1 MTLCPVWTEKMV
13 KVTTFDHSQP
23 PVNGRR
29 PKVVT
34 PTKKMLVCG
43 CKVAALVRVH
53 YRELSRYRRGE
64 GKYDDVFG
72 LCLRHLA
79 ALSEDAGA
87 WNVGGDH
94 WRPGAVSGL
103 RGLVERVEVRVPT
116 DALGGAV
123 SAETAAKNDK
133 ALRVMASFK
142 ADFKRKMRQSNA
154 SFLSVDNWRQLFGEI
169 VDEWVAE
176 EVMDS

>member
-13 KVTTFDHSQP
+13 KVSTFDRSQP
-23 PVNGRR
+23 IVNGSW

-34 PTKKMLVCG
+34 PTKKKLVCG

-53 YRELSRYRRGE
+53 YKELSRHRRGE

-72 LCLRHLA
+72 LCLKHLA

-87 WNVGGDH
+87 WNRGGDH

-103 RGLVERVEVRVPT
+103 RGLVERVDVDVP
-116 DALGGAV
+116 LGEL
-123 SAETAAKNDK
+123 SAGLAAKNDQ

-142 ADFKRKMRQSNA
+142 AEFKRKMRQRNA
-154 SFLSVDNWRQLFGEI
+154 VKLSVDNWRQLFEEI